1 MGCKAHFRNITT
13 TRFPSGGGIVR
24 YNMMIDRCA
33 GIVQVWQSKH
43 RTRAEI
49 DLPTLA
55 RMVMDRWAM
64 VQAREKQAERKRRRL
79 VKRGLLGCP
88 ACGG

>member
-1 MGCKAHFRNITT
+1 MPCKAHFRNIMT
-13 TRFPSGGGIVR
+13 TRFPTGGGTIR
-24 YNMMIDRCA
+24 LNMMIDRCA

-49 DLPTLA
+49 DLSTLA

-64 VQAREKQAERKRRRL
+64 VQAREKLAERKKRRL
-79 VKRGLLGCP
+79 VKRGLLGLGV
-88 ACGG
+88 GG

>member
-13 TRFPSGGGIVR
+13 TRFSSGGGIVR

-33 GIVQVWQSKH
+33 GIVQVWESGR
-43 RTRAEI
+43 RTRAEL
-49 DLPTLA
+49 DLPALA

-64 VQAREKQAERKRRRL
+64 MQAREQLAERKRRRL
-79 VKRGLLGCP
+79 VKRGLLGC